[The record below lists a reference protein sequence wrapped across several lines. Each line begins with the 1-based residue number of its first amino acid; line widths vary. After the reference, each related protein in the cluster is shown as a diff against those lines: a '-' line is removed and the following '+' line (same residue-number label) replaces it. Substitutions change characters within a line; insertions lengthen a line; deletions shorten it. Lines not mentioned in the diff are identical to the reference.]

1 MAHFRRWAGSPDT
14 RMKRHFYPR
23 LNKSELFARG
33 YIATRSGH
41 SRGSTVDLTLLDR
54 KTGREL
60 DTLSALAR
68 KETDC
73 LGSRMIG
80 AGFGGCTV
88 SSANKP
94 VHLLNLSGDASAT
107 AGNLYKI
114 HGNFSNVFYL
124 DGHAESIQ
132 EADLNKRY
140 YPKVSGE
147 GAEKVAAGYKFLTE

>member
-1 MAHFRRWAGSPDT
+1 MAVRYDWETIRAEFEAGDKTEES
-14 RMKRHFYPR
+14 
-23 LNKSELFARG
+23 FA
-33 YIATRSGH
+33 
-41 SRGSTVDLTLLDR
+41 
-54 KTGREL
+54 
-60 DTLSALAR
+60 ALA
-68 KETDC
+68 EEYSEDT
-73 LGSRMIG
+73 GSNTNGGLYDSTNKVQVSPTQLIL
-80 AGFGGCTV
+80 GGCTV

-132 EADLNKRY
+132 EADLNKRS

-147 GAEKVAAGYKFLTE
+147 GAEKVAATYKFLTE

>member
-1 MAHFRRWAGSPDT
+1 MKKTKLLAIALCAALFTTVFAGCGKQGENED
-14 RMKRHFYPR
+14 
-23 LNKSELFARG
+23 G
-33 YIATRSGH
+33 
-41 SRGSTVDLTLLDR
+41 GSQEKVVIDF
-54 KTGREL
+54 
-60 DTLSALAR
+60 S
-68 KETDC
+68 
-73 LGSRMIG
+73 M
-80 AGFGGCTV
+80 
-88 SSANKP
+88 
-94 VHLLNLSGDASAT
+94 LNLSGDASAT